1 MTYTTFTI
9 SDVRIFTGNEVIEF
23 GYVTVTNGIIS
34 SVSSG
39 SLASEHTGL
48 ILSRPGHTVIPG
60 LIDAHMH
67 AQGNELALSQSLQ
80 FGVTTVQDM
89 HNETANVHKM
99 KKIAATKKDEA
110 ADFKAA
116 GVAATIEGGWPMAVV
131 LAIDKSKQTAADVA
145 TWPKL
150 KSPAEAEAYVT
161 FNLSPAGGADFI
173 KLMHESGAAV
183 GQALSKPSL
192 DIQKALINATHEAGR
207 IAVAHCFGRAD
218 TLEMLSLGIDGLAHT
233 FMDEPV
239 NEEIIDG
246 YKKASAW
253 CNPTLALLGSFTT
266 EGEAL
271 AKRFANDERV
281 KGKLAAT
288 DHATMCRCMSFATAN
303 ATVQYAYET
312 VRRLKAEGVPIIVGS
327 DAVGPGL
334 GTAYGATVHQE
345 MYLLVK
351 ECGLSPKDAICSATA
366 LTAKVFGLKDRGEV
380 AVGLKADLVLVEGN
394 PVADIDATLNIK
406 GVWRDGIL
414 AKSFHI

>member
-1 MTYTTFTI
+1 MALTTFTI
-9 SDVRIFTGNEVIEF
+9 SDVRIFTGKEVIEI
-23 GYVTVTNGIIS
+23 GYVTVKDGIIS
-34 SVSSG
+34 DVSPG
-39 SLASEHTGL
+39 SPPSEITDL
-48 ILSRPGHTVIPG
+48 VLSRPGHTVIPG

-67 AQGNELALSQSLQ
+67 AQGNDLALTQSLQ

-99 KKIAATKKDEA
+99 KKIAAAKKDEA
-110 ADFKAA
+110 SDFKAA

-131 LAIDKSKQTAADVA
+131 LAIDKSEQTAADVA

-150 KSPAEAEAYVT
+150 KSPAEAEAYVA

-173 KLMHESGAAV
+173 KLMHESGSAV
-183 GQALSKPSL
+183 GQSISKPSL
-192 DIQKALINATHEAGR
+192 DIQNALIKATHKAGR

-239 NEEIIDG
+239 TEEIINE
-246 YKKASAW
+246 YKKSGAW

-281 KGKLAAT
+281 KDKLAAT
-288 DHATMCRCMSFATAN
+288 DHDTMCRCMSFATAT
-303 ATVQYAYET
+303 ASVQYAYET

-345 MYLLVK
+345 MHLLVK
-351 ECGLSPKDAICSATA
+351 ECGFSPQDAIRSATT

-380 AVGLKADLVLVEGN
+380 AQGLKADLVLVEGN
-394 PVADIDATLNIK
+394 PTHDIDATLNIK
-406 GVWRDGIL
+406 SVWRDGIL
-414 AKSFHI
+414 AKGF

>member
-1 MTYTTFTI
+1 MALTTFTI
-9 SDVRIFTGNEVIEF
+9 SDVRIFTGKEAIDV
-23 GYVTVTNGIIS
+23 GYVTVKNGTIS
-34 SVSSG
+34 DVSSG
-39 SLASEHTGL
+39 SPPPESPGSV
-48 ILSRPGHTVIPG
+48 LSRPGHTVIPG

-67 AQGNELALSQSLQ
+67 AQGNDLALTQSLQ

-99 KKIAATKKDEA
+99 KKIAAAKKDEA
-110 ADFKAA
+110 SDFRAA

-131 LAIDKSKQTAADVA
+131 LAIDKSEQTAADVA

-150 KSPAEAEAYVT
+150 KSPAEAEAYVA

-173 KLMHESGAAV
+173 KLMHESGSAV
-183 GQALSKPSL
+183 GQSMSKPSL
-192 DIQKALINATHEAGR
+192 DIQKALIKATHEAGR

-239 NEEIIDG
+239 TEEIINE
-246 YKKASAW
+246 YKKSGAW

-271 AKRFANDERV
+271 ANRFANDERV

-288 DHATMCRCMSFATAN
+288 DHATMCRCMSFATAD
-303 ATVQYAYET
+303 ATVRYAYET

-351 ECGLSPKDAICSATA
+351 ECGFSPQDAIRSATT

-380 AVGLKADLVLVEGN
+380 ARGLKGDLVLVEGN
-394 PVADIDATLNIK
+394 PVDDIEATLNIK
-406 GVWRDGIL
+406 SVWRDGIL
-414 AKSFHI
+414 AKGF